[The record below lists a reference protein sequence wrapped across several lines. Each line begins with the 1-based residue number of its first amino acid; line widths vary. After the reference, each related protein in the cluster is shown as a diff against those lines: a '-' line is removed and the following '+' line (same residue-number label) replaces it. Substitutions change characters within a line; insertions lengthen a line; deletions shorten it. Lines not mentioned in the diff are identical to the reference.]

1 MRYFYP
7 ITGKDI
13 GIRIRVEKELREAF
27 QEACVAENRGASEML
42 RAFMQAFVDQ
52 GHCGWQPD
60 MLPVQASRRP
70 RQPTQK
76 RAI

>member
-1 MRYFYP
+1 
-7 ITGKDI
+7 
-13 GIRIRVEKELREAF
+13 V
-27 QEACVAENRGASEML
+27 L

-52 GHCGWQPD
+52 RHGGRQSD
-60 MLPVQASRRP
+60 MFPAQASRRP